1 MINVTFS
8 NLASSHLLHQLD
20 LRVKVATIVDAEK
33 KSTLIMKKR
42 IWLTVA
48 TGLSQLVGLAE
59 KVLHG
64 FTSKGQSFFLN
75 GFRKY
80 VKERL

>member
-1 MINVTFS
+1 
-8 NLASSHLLHQLD
+8 
-20 LRVKVATIVDAEK
+20 
-33 KSTLIMKKR
+33 MKKR
-42 IWLTVA
+42 ILLTVT

>member
-1 MINVTFS
+1 MVG
-8 NLASSHLLHQLD
+8 
-20 LRVKVATIVDAEK
+20 KGEK

-42 IWLTVA
+42 IFTNCWTVSQPVD
-48 TGLSQLVGLAE
+48 LSE

-80 VKERL
+80 VKERTIILHFVT